1 VLPSQPPPRGRAREM
16 LALGVAPIVGEH
28 VDRKGQVHE
37 GGFADALSALANSS
51 AVETMLELGTWYGGG
66 STLKL
71 ASTFAR
77 ANARDSGA
85 RLLVTMESNK
95 EAHEYARRTLAGMPV
110 RLILGTSVAWT
121 DIPTADEV
129 ERSGGVTGNANEKPL
144 RDEWQSWYDSEVA
157 TMKLYN
163 SPQLRP
169 LCERFDFDAVL
180 IDAGEF
186 MGFAEWRIVR
196 DVCRPRFVAM
206 HDTNT
211 YKCRAALAEAL
222 ADPAYEVVA
231 RGDPPEISTGW
242 AVLRS
247 VRA

>member
-1 VLPSQPPPRGRAREM
+1 
-16 LALGVAPIVGEH
+16 
-28 VDRKGQVHE
+28 
-37 GGFADALSALANSS
+37 
-51 AVETMLELGTWYGGG
+51 
-66 STLKL
+66 
-71 ASTFAR
+71 
-77 ANARDSGA
+77 
-85 RLLVTMESNK
+85 
-95 EAHEYARRTLAGMPV
+95 
-110 RLILGTSVAWT
+110 
-121 DIPTADEV
+121 
-129 ERSGGVTGNANEKPL
+129 
-144 RDEWQSWYDSEVA
+144 
-157 TMKLYN
+157 MKLYN
-163 SPQLRP
+163 APQLRS

-196 DVCRPRFVAM
+196 DVCRPRYVAM

-242 AVLRS
+242 AVLRN